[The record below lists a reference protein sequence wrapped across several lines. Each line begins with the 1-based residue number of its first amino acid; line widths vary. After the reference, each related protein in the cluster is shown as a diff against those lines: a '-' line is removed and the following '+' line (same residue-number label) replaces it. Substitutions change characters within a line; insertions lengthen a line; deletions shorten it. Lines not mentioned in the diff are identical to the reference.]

1 MRTGLPED
9 VRFGTGAWPGSL
21 AVSFPSFHTKNSIT
35 IDEGPG
41 ARGLLLWAAGL
52 CADLHATFAPRDP
65 QSELARINAGS
76 GTFELSYPMA
86 ELLAAALAFS
96 QEESAFDCTI
106 GASSFLWKWA
116 GGIPS
121 DEEVERARAHTGAR
135 HLVLE
140 GRRLEKRD
148 PDLCLDFGS
157 CAKGYA
163 ADKIAARFR
172 AEGVCR
178 ADIDLGGNLYL
189 LGRHPE
195 NRPWHLVV
203 DLPDGL
209 RAEPIAFE
217 VTDTSVVTSS
227 CLERPLV
234 KGGLRFHHL
243 IDPRTGRPTESDAV
257 SATVVSKS
265 SLEADMLSTT
275 LLIGGMEAIEGLGA
289 RYLGRG
295 FIAVDS
301 TGSMRSAGE
310 VNLRG

>member
-1 MRTGLPED
+1 MRTGLPD
-9 VRFGTGAWPGSL
+9 GVQLSDGAWPGSL
-21 AVSFPSFHTKNSIT
+21 AVSFSGFHTKNSIT

-41 ARGLLLWAAGL
+41 ARELLLWAAGL

-65 QSELARINAGS
+65 QSELARINAGT
-76 GTFELSYPMA
+76 GIFELSCPMA
-86 ELLAAALAFS
+86 ELLSSALSFS
-96 QEESAFDCTI
+96 QEEPAFDCTI
-106 GASSFLWKWA
+106 GASSFLWKWTE
-116 GGIPS
+116 GLPS
-121 DEEVERARAHTGAR
+121 DEEVERARMHTGAQ
-135 HLVLE
+135 HLVLN
-140 GRRLEKRD
+140 GRTLEKRD
-148 PDLCLDFGS
+148 PSLRLDFGS

-172 AEGVCR
+172 EEGVCR

-189 LGRHPE
+189 LGQHPE

-209 RAEPIAFE
+209 RPEPIAFE
-217 VTDTSVVTSS
+217 VTDSSVVTSS

-234 KGGLRFHHL
+234 KDGMRFHHL
-243 IDPRTGRPTESDAV
+243 IDPRTGRPSRSNVA

-265 SLEADMLSTT
+265 SLEADMLSTA
-275 LLIGGMEAIEGLGA
+275 LLIGGMEAVEGRGA
-289 RYLGRG
+289 RYPGCG